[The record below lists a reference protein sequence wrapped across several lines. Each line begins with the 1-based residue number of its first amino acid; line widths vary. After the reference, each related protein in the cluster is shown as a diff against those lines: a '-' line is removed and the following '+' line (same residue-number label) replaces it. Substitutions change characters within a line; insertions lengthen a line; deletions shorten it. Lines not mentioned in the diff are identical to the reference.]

1 MARVACRGGRAE
13 PGNLRNLPQAK
24 AQEADKMQGLL
35 TRCQIMAKKSAGLL
49 MYRLSERGI
58 EVLLVHSGGPYWVNR
73 QWQAW
78 SIPKGEIDPGEDA
91 FTAAQREFQEETGQR
106 PEGQFQALRTVR
118 QSGGKLVF
126 AWAFEGNFDPATLH
140 SNTFTLEWPPNSGR
154 MREFPEVDE
163 AAWFP
168 LEEAKQRIIK
178 AQAQFLDEL
187 AAVLAAPSHAPTP
200 SPIRRCT

>member
-1 MARVACRGGRAE
+1 
-13 PGNLRNLPQAK
+13 
-24 AQEADKMQGLL
+24 
-35 TRCQIMAKKSAGLL
+35 MAKKSAGLL
-49 MYRLSERGI
+49 MYRLSGQGI

-91 FTAAQREFQEETGQR
+91 FAAAQREFQEETGQR
-106 PEGQFQALRTVR
+106 PEGQFQSLRAVR

-126 AWAFEGNFDPATLH
+126 AWAFEGNFDPTTLH

-154 MREFPEVDE
+154 MREFPEVDQ
-163 AAWFP
+163 AAWFS
-168 LEEAKQRIIK
+168 LTEAKRRIIK

-187 AAVLAAPSHAPTP
+187 VTVLTP
-200 SPIRRCT
+200 SPVPASPTPPPLPRCT

>member
-1 MARVACRGGRAE
+1 
-13 PGNLRNLPQAK
+13 
-24 AQEADKMQGLL
+24 
-35 TRCQIMAKKSAGLL
+35 MAKKSAGLL
-49 MYRLSERGI
+49 MYRFSAQGI

-106 PEGQFQALRTVR
+106 PEGQFQSLRAVR

-126 AWAFEGNFDPATLH
+126 AWAFEGNFDPNTLH

-154 MREFPEVDE
+154 MREFPEVDQ

-168 LEEAKQRIIK
+168 LEEAKRRIIK
-178 AQAQFLDEL
+178 AQAQFLEEL
-187 AAVLAAPSHAPTP
+187 VTVLAQSPSSDAPTP
-200 SPIRRCT
+200 PHLPRCT